1 MFDFVAGYQKDVLCD
16 TNKGRKRKLSLYRS
30 RNAKKRNIVQSEAM
44 TNSEGT
50 RSELQTD
57 SSSSSFMQQED
68 NPNMNPV
75 QIAPESDIDYS
86 VEVKHCD
93 SSISEKDYET
103 LNITSEESQSE
114 ILLNESSSESHVNE
128 GRTFQQ

>member
-1 MFDFVAGYQKDVLCD
+1 MFDFIAGYQKDVLRN

-57 SSSSSFMQQED
+57 SLSSSFYT
-68 NPNMNPV
+68 
-75 QIAPESDIDYS
+75 ARR
-86 VEVKHCD
+86 
-93 SSISEKDYET
+93 
-103 LNITSEESQSE
+103 QSKY
-114 ILLNESSSESHVNE
+114 ESS
-128 GRTFQQ
+128 